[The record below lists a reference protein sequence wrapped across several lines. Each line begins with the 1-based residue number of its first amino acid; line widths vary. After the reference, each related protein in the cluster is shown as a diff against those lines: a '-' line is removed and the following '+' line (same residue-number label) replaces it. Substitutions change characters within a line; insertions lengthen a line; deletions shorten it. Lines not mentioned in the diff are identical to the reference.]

1 MCGIAGAW
9 EPAAD
14 RSPGALTDAV
24 AAMAATLRH
33 RGPDDEGV
41 WTDAGAGVALG
52 HRRLSI
58 IDLSPEGHQPM
69 VSASQRYALS
79 FNGELYNFEELRDEL
94 VARGHA
100 FRGRSDTEVLLASC
114 DEWGVDGA
122 LGRFNGMFAFALWD
136 AGHRVLHLA
145 RDPLGEKPLYYGR
158 LGAALLF
165 ASELRALRAH
175 PGAGAALEIDRD
187 ALSAYLRLN
196 YVPAP
201 HSIFRGVRKLPAG
214 HVLTVRA
221 GDRGAPPEPR
231 CYWSLHER
239 VAKARAGGIPRITDE
254 EATDRLDG
262 LLRDSVRRRMHADV
276 PLGAF
281 LSGGIDSS
289 TVVALMQAQSDRP
302 VRTFTV
308 GFDDR
313 RLDESAHARAVARHL
328 GTDHTEIQLSPKA
341 ALDLVPR
348 LPTIYDEPFADPSQL
363 PTTAIAQVARQHVT
377 VCLSGDGGDEVFG
390 GYNRYTE
397 GERAWRLLGRVPRP
411 ARAAAGRALLATP
424 GALRSRFLPP
434 AKAQKL
440 AGLLRVESAADVYTA
455 LVSAWDD
462 PDSVVVDGSEPPS
475 GTAELPA
482 ELDGLSERMMFLD
495 SLSTLPDEMLA
506 KVDRASMSVGLEARV
521 PLLDPRLVELAWSL
535 PADMRIREGQGKWLL
550 RQVLY
555 RYVPAGMVER
565 PKAGFDPPVAEWLR
579 GPLRPWA
586 SALLEPSRLRDEGYL
601 RAGPVSRCWAEHL
614 SGCRNWDYRLW
625 GVLMFQAWLESR

>member
-9 EPAAD
+9 EPAGD
-14 RSPGALTDAV
+14 RSPGALADAV

-33 RGPDDEGV
+33 RGPDDEGE

-58 IDLSPEGHQPM
+58 IDLSPDGHQPM

-100 FRGRSDTEVLLASC
+100 FRSRSDTEVLLASC
-114 DEWGVDGA
+114 EEWGVDGA

-136 AGHRVLHLA
+136 AGHRALHLA

-158 LGAALLF
+158 VGGALVF

-175 PGAGAALEIDRD
+175 PRAGAALEIDRD

-201 HSIFRGVRKLPAG
+201 HSIYRGVRKLPAG
-214 HVLTVRA
+214 HVLTVHA
-221 GDRGAPPEPR
+221 GEHALAEPR
-231 CYWSLHER
+231 CYWPLHEL
-239 VAKARAGGIPRITDE
+239 VAKARAGGIDPVTDE

-262 LLRDSVRRRMHADV
+262 LLRHSVRLRMHADV

-328 GTDHTEIQLSPKA
+328 GTDHTEIQLSPQA

-348 LPTIYDEPFADPSQL
+348 LPAIYDEPFADPSQL

-397 GERAWRLLGRVPRP
+397 GERAWRLLQRVPRP
-411 ARAAAGRALLATP
+411 ARAAAARALLATP
-424 GALRSRFLPP
+424 DALRSRFVPP

-440 AGLLRVESAADVYTA
+440 AGLLRVGSAADVYTA

-462 PDSVVVDGSEPPS
+462 PDSVVVDGSEPRSVPV
-475 GTAELPA
+475 ELPA
-482 ELDGLSERMMFLD
+482 GLDGLGERMMFLD

-521 PLLDPRLVELAWSL
+521 PLLDPRLVEQAWSL
-535 PADMRIREGQGKWLL
+535 PTDMRIRDGQGKWLL

-555 RYVPAGMVER
+555 RYVPAEMVER

-586 SALLEPSRLRDEGYL
+586 SALLEPSRLRSEGYL
-601 RAGPVSRCWAEHL
+601 RAEPVSRCWAEHL
-614 SGCRNWDYRLW
+614 SGSRNWDYRLW
-625 GVLMFQAWLESR
+625 SVLMFQAWLESR